1 MRSSAIRGIGV
12 ATANVVG
19 VLAFA
24 WPLLLPSVARDVD
37 GHGVD
42 YPFILGGLLLCVGTL
57 LFVQLGR
64 GGMGPK
70 TVALIGVLGA
80 LMVALRVPGFIQGF
94 SASFIVVLVGGAAFG
109 PTFGFML
116 GAVGMFASGLFV
128 GGIGVWLPFQM
139 VAVGWIGMGA
149 GLVPR
154 YKDWTVRIA
163 CLAAYGFVAGLAY
176 GIIINLYFWPFAAQG
191 TGLSWV
197 PNEGL
202 FANVRHYAA
211 FYLATSLPHD
221 IFRAVGNAVLVIA
234 VGKPLLAALD
244 RAAIRMNFYRVPS
257 RTMEAGPERA
267 TSSREPRRIM
277 EVGAGRATA
286 ARGDR
291 VEESPDSTGQDAGEN
306 PRRGDPRTVQQKA
319 DRPASVG

>member
-1 MRSSAIRGIGV
+1 V
-12 ATANVVG
+12 NVVG
-19 VLAFA
+19 ALAFA

-37 GHGVD
+37 GHGAD
-42 YPFILGGLLLCVGTL
+42 YPFILAGLLLCVGSL

-80 LMVALRVPGFIQGF
+80 LMVALRLPGFIQGF

-109 PTFGFML
+109 PTFGFLL
-116 GAVGMFASGLFV
+116 GAIGMFASGLFV

-139 VAVGWIGMGA
+139 VAAGWIGMGA
-149 GLVPR
+149 GLMPR
-154 YKDWTVRIA
+154 YRDWTVRIA
-163 CLAAYGFVAGLAY
+163 SLAAYGFLAGLAY

-197 PNEGL
+197 PSEGL
-202 FANVRHYAA
+202 LANVRHYAA

-221 IFRAVGNAVLVIA
+221 IFRAAGNAVLVIA
-234 VGKPLLAALD
+234 LGKPLLAALD
-244 RAAIRMNFYRVPS
+244 RAAIRMNFHRVP
-257 RTMEAGPERA
+257 G
-267 TSSREPRRIM
+267 RIM

-286 ARGDR
+286 ARHDR
-291 VEESPDSTGQDAGEN
+291 VEESPDSIGQDAGEN